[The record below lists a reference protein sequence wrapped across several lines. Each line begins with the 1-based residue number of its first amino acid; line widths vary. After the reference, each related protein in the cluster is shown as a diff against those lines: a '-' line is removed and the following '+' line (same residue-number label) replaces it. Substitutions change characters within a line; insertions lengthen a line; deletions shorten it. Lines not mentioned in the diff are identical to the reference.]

1 MRLTSK
7 NILLVSMRISCI
19 YINPNL
25 ITIVRVIVFNIT
37 FNNISVLSCRS
48 VFLIRAVMITL
59 VTKTCSPIVIL
70 QRTKESL
77 YSSHTIAMSSKADHA
92 RCTRHNIMCN
102 QSLSPLKLWVGIP
115 FMYLIQHYVKK
126 FASDLRQAGGFSRVL
141 RFPPP
146 IKLTA
151 TI

>member
-1 MRLTSK
+1 MNGIPTQSFSGDRLWLHIMLCRVQ

-25 ITIVRVIVFNIT
+25 ITIVRVIVFNNT

-48 VFLIRAVMITL
+48 VFLIRAVMITM

-77 YSSHTIAMSSKADHA
+77 YSSHTNAMSSKADHA

-102 QSLSPLKLWVGIP
+102 QSLSPLKLWVGIT
-115 FMYLIQHYVKK
+115 FMYLIQPTLSEQ
-126 FASDLRQAGGFSRVL
+126 F
-141 RFPPP
+141 
-146 IKLTA
+146 
-151 TI
+151 